1 MLPNTPRKASYSWRA
16 KPPPTYILSKL
27 HKSLYPIISVVGE
40 QGNKREISNNN
51 ENGIRACSF
60 GLVAGADLFREK
72 STAGWWLLNKPCE
85 QGERE

>member
-40 QGNKREISNNN
+40 QGRFPTTMKM
-51 ENGIRACSF
+51 G
-60 GLVAGADLFREK
+60 
-72 STAGWWLLNKPCE
+72 
-85 QGERE
+85 